1 MKNSIFILLL
11 TSIVFANSSG
21 PNAGHANNAPS
32 LNNCTSCHSGTANT
46 GDGSVVFTGL
56 PESYVPGTTYEVT
69 ITVDGTGGSG
79 YGFQAIAQAGDT
91 PAGSIL
97 LNPNSSQA
105 EMNGDYI
112 QQSAPTTSGS
122 WVFDWIAPSSDVGD
136 VTLLHLD

>member
-46 GDGSVVFTGL
+46 GDGSVSFTGL
-56 PESYVPGTTYEVT
+56 PESYVPGTTYEITV
-69 ITVDGTGGSG
+69 TVDGTGGSG

-91 PAGSIL
+91 PAGTIVLNASSSL
-97 LNPNSSQA
+97 LGMNS
-105 EMNGDYI
+105 
-112 QQSAPTTSGS
+112 
-122 WVFDWIAPSSDVGD
+122 
-136 VTLLHLD
+136 H